1 MIRIEQYN
9 SGEKIPNLLPGIFFH
24 SEQFFHILEKS
35 SGIQPVM
42 LVAYDDNEE
51 KGHLLAMFKRD
62 IRLIPPGIY
71 HWCSIYS
78 EGVYNSNGTDCN
90 EIFSLFIE
98 RLLKIMDFK
107 YLFIEARYIADSRIT
122 YRTFSKYNFVPRDDL
137 RIYISLH
144 SRRPEERLS
153 RAYHSHIRRAKLRGV
168 TFRQAT
174 ERKEIELGI
183 KLLKKYYASKFDRY
197 FAPTGLL
204 TDILLGKNESLDVR
218 MFVVYNKEGKMIGSS
233 ICLYSA
239 NRAFLLYNCGLR
251 KSYPLL
257 YPGII
262 SVWAAIKDAHT
273 RGVPHFEF
281 SVSGTPLKKKIGYR
295 KFLLNFGCKQVSTL
309 RWYRHRWNWLNKIL
323 RKIYV

>member
-35 SGIQPVM
+35 SGIHPVM

-78 EGVYNSNGTDCN
+78 EGVYNNNGTDCN

-144 SRRPEERLS
+144 SKRPEERLS
-153 RAYHSHIRRAKLRGV
+153 RAYHSHIRRAKVRGV

-197 FAPTGLL
+197 FAPSDLL
-204 TDILLGKNESLDVR
+204 TDILLARTKASTSECSLSTT
-218 MFVVYNKEGKMIGSS
+218 K
-233 ICLYSA
+233 
-239 NRAFLLYNCGLR
+239 
-251 KSYPLL
+251 
-257 YPGII
+257 
-262 SVWAAIKDAHT
+262 
-273 RGVPHFEF
+273 RG
-281 SVSGTPLKKKIGYR
+281 R
-295 KFLLNFGCKQVSTL
+295 
-309 RWYRHRWNWLNKIL
+309 
-323 RKIYV
+323 